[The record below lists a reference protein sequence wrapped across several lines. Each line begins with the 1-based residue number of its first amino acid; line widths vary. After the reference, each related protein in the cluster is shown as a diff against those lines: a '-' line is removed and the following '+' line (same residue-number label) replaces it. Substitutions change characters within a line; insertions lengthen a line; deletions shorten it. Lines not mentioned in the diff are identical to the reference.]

1 MELEIVTDEDEN
13 RKITA
18 IEALKKLD
26 EVKYFIEVKGSNH
39 LNIIFNELFENV
51 EQMKLKNKKH
61 KMTLEVPLDFKIYVI
76 YTVYSYRVKKKS
88 LILISVV
95 FFMLKNPKTPYS
107 EHLVVADTFLGTAG
121 VRYRQV

>member
-39 LNIIFNELFENV
+39 LNIIFNEFFENV

-95 FFMLKNPKTPYS
+95 FFMLKNPKTP
-107 EHLVVADTFLGTAG
+107 
-121 VRYRQV
+121 